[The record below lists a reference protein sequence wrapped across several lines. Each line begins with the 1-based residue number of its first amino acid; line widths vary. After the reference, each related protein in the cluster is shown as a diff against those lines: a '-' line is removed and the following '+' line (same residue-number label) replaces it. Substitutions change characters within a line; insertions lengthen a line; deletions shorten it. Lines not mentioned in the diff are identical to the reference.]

1 MDNIDEVTV
10 LKIEKELK
18 ESQKKVYTCTTCNYK
33 TLRKHNLNRHQKNH
47 LNERQLLSC
56 EHCANKYRSKEGL
69 QNHLYNK
76 HTNSRGNELKES
88 QIKVYRC
95 SICVYQTP
103 VKYYLFNHKKIHLA
117 PEERQMFAC
126 EHCGNKY
133 TSKRSLISHVD
144 VNHSDSSIRNL
155 VAKALKKSQKKV
167 HRCSK
172 CGFQTPYQFNLDRH
186 QKIHLARKERQLF
199 ACAHCDNKYTTKV
212 WLQYHLQN
220 NHMDLRAKTFKE
232 SQKKIYRC
240 SKCGFQTPYHP
251 SLYKHKKIHLA
262 REDRQLEELQ
272 KKVYKCSTCSYQ
284 TTSKSNFNS
293 HKKTHLVPEE
303 RQMFVCLHCD
313 KTYTRKGRL
322 QCHLRNN
329 HIDLRNSDCTS
340 VTDEVMLD
348 TLKIEIEDSAPLT
361 DEFRNTECLFATNEI
376 KSEDFLK
383 LEPDDVAPIQHK
395 DLQDDFKNA
404 ENLSVAKKVK
414 LEDFI
419 KMEPNDDSPFLDEDA
434 FFKDIQFF

>member
-10 LKIEKELK
+10 LKM
-18 ESQKKVYTCTTCNYK
+18 
-33 TLRKHNLNRHQKNH
+33 
-47 LNERQLLSC
+47 
-56 EHCANKYRSKEGL
+56 
-69 QNHLYNK
+69 
-76 HTNSRGNELKES
+76 GNELKES

-133 TSKRSLISHVD
+133 TSKRSLISHLD
-144 VNHSDSSIRNL
+144 INHSDSSIR
-155 VAKALKKSQKKV
+155 AKALKKSQKKI

-172 CGFQTPYQFNLDRH
+172 CGFQTPYQASLHRH
-186 QKIHLARKERQLF
+186 QKIHLAREKRQLF
-199 ACAHCDNKYTTKV
+199 ACAHCDNKYTTKL
-212 WLQYHLQN
+212 WLRCHLEN
-220 NHMDLRAKTFKE
+220 NHIDLRAKTFKE

-251 SLYKHKKIHLA
+251 NLHRHKKIHLA

-272 KKVYKCSTCSYQ
+272 KKVYKCSTCSYQTTSKSNFNSHKKTHLAPEERQMFACLHCDKTYTRKGRLQCHLRNNHIDLSYQ